1 MFIVQTKDGNT
12 YVEGKDNFVW
22 DNVPEDVEI
31 SSLSL
36 TLPFKIKFQTKSGEV
51 MLNPKFTIK
60 DFDSYY
66 FSNEET
72 ISILA
77 VNGKMGDGVR
87 SLSAKIIAGIKGD
100 TVIEYRMDRHGNIKN
115 SVFPL
120 SNLDKGFNK
129 QGIRKGLTL

>member
-1 MFIVQTKDGNT
+1 
-12 YVEGKDNFVW
+12 
-22 DNVPEDVEI
+22 
-31 SSLSL
+31 
-36 TLPFKIKFQTKSGEV
+36 

-77 VNGKMGDGVR
+77 VNGKMGEGVR

>member
-1 MFIVQTKDGNT
+1 MFIVQSKDGNT
-12 YVEGKDNFVW
+12 YVEGKDGFVW

-51 MLNPKFTIK
+51 MINPKFTIK

-66 FSNEET
+66 FSNEQT
-72 ISILA
+72 ISILS
-77 VNGKMGDGVR
+77 VNGKMGDSVA

-100 TVIEYRMDRHGNIKN
+100 QVFEYRMDRHGNIKN
-115 SVFPL
+115 SIFPL
-120 SNLDKGFNK
+120 SKLDEGFNK

>member
-1 MFIVQTKDGNT
+1 MFIVQTKNGDT
-12 YVEGKDNFVW
+12 YVEGKDGFVW
-22 DNVPEDVEI
+22 DHVPEDVEI

-72 ISILA
+72 ISILT
-77 VNGKMGDGVR
+77 VNGKLGDSVR
-87 SLSAKIIAGIKGD
+87 SLSAKIIAGIKD
-100 TVIEYRMDRHGNIKN
+100 DIVVEYRMDKHGNIKN

-120 SNLDKGFNK
+120 NKLDVGFNK
-129 QGIRKGLTL
+129 QCIRKGLTL